1 MAWHETRGR
10 IRILR
15 EVEAA
20 AAVDMSGRLPWRESW
35 SDFFDDRDALLS
47 ALGTRWE
54 RLCLTRLEELDTPEE
69 VRTAER
75 RLRRTDAGVLRIL
88 EAHGRVGR
96 KVLALTLGVAPS
108 GG

>member
-10 IRILR
+10 IRIIR

-35 SDFFDDRDALLS
+35 SEHFGDRDELLT
-47 ALGTRWE
+47 ALGARWE
-54 RLCLTRLEELDTPEE
+54 RMCLTRLEELDPPEQ
-69 VRTAER
+69 VRRAQR
-75 RLRRTDAGVLRIL
+75 RLRRTEAGVLRIL
-88 EAHGRVGR
+88 EVHGLVGR
-96 KVLALTLGVAPS
+96 EVLALTLGVAPS